1 MGFGRVILT
10 RVEFISRYHFKCE
23 NVQREIRSEA
33 PSRIYRLWKFHLG
46 IRLISQQLELILPST
61 PRPKLNMDQL
71 YVSRALV
78 FLLIIITVQITLLLR
93 LLPYKLNRLLLDVR
107 FGS

>member
-1 MGFGRVILT
+1 
-10 RVEFISRYHFKCE
+10 
-23 NVQREIRSEA
+23 
-33 PSRIYRLWKFHLG
+33 
-46 IRLISQQLELILPST
+46 
-61 PRPKLNMDQL
+61 MDQL